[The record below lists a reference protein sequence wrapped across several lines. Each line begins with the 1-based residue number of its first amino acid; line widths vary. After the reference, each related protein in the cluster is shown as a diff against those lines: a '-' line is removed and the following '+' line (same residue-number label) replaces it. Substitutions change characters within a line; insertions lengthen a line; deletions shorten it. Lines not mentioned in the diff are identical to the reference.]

1 MNVTSPEGS
10 GSPREKTGFLDAVPE
25 SLSDSPMRN
34 MILALLAAL
43 LASCSSSAPQE
54 SGEEGFRP
62 IFDGKTLEGWSA
74 PDMSFFSVTDG
85 AITGEATPK
94 HLPKENQFIVWQGGK
109 VKNFDLRFRFRVY
122 GAKANSGMQFR
133 SAVHERGLVHGYQ
146 ADIALHG
153 PYLGGI
159 WDEYGPRR
167 SLAARGE
174 SVEIDEDG
182 KRKIIKFGDADD
194 LAHGIDLSQ
203 WTDYRILAEGN
214 HILLEINGKKMSELV
229 DRERGKA
236 AAEGVLAMPI
246 IPEPMRVQYK
256 DIRLKTL
263 P

>member
-1 MNVTSPEGS
+1 
-10 GSPREKTGFLDAVPE
+10 
-25 SLSDSPMRN
+25 MRT
-34 MILALLAAL
+34 IFPALLVLIAA
-43 LASCSSSAPQE
+43 CSSSEPQE
-54 SGEEGFRP
+54 PGEEGFRR

-74 PDMSFFSVTDG
+74 PDLSFFSVTDG

-94 HLPKENQFIVWQGGK
+94 HLPPENQFIVWQGGT

-133 SAVHERGLVHGYQ
+133 STVKDRGLVHGYQ
-146 ADIALHG
+146 ADIAMNG

-159 WDEYGPRR
+159 WDEYGPRK

-174 SVEIDEDG
+174 SVEIDVNG
-182 KRKIIKFGDADD
+182 KRKIIKFGDAAD
-194 LAHGIDLSQ
+194 LVRGVDLSQ
-203 WTDYRILAEGN
+203 WTDYRIVADGA

-229 DRERGKA
+229 DRETGKA
-236 AAEGVLAMPI
+236 ASEGVLAMPI

-256 DIRLKTL
+256 DIRLKVL